1 MKGVA
6 QGLQTLHGANI
17 VHGSLHGNNVF
28 AVNRKQGIV
37 GDFDFTKSEVKQT
50 KPKLVVLF
58 FLVGYVSKMKCICS
72 LFVRYIDKRYAL
84 QQFVSTSD

>member
-58 FLVGYVSKMKCICS
+58 FCCWLCIKNEVH
-72 LFVRYIDKRYAL
+72 L
-84 QQFVSTSD
+84 QFVCKIH

>member
-58 FLVGYVSKMKCICS
+58 FFVGYVSKMKCICS
-72 LFVRYIDKRYAL
+72 LFVRYIDKCYAL

>member
-58 FLVGYVSKMKCICS
+58 FFSWLCIKNEVH
-72 LFVRYIDKRYAL
+72 L
-84 QQFVSTSD
+84 QFVCKIH